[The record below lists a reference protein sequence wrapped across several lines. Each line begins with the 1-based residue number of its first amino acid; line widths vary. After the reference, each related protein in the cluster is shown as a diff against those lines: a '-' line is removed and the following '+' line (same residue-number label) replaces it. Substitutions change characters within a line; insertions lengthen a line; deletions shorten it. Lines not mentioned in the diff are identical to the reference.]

1 MSTTLKPGVSPR
13 DNSQGNPEAVLTL
26 VAYGDYQCPRCGRA
40 HPVVKKIQ
48 DVFRGK
54 LLFVFRNFPLQNLH
68 PLAMPAALATEAAAR
83 QNRFWE
89 MHDLIFENQ
98 DQLHG
103 SSFRDFAKQ
112 LKIDVPQFE
121 KDCNDPYIL
130 QKVEGDF
137 DSGIM
142 SGVNDTP
149 TFFINGSRY
158 DGSWE
163 EAELETRL
171 RHFLNN

>member
-1 MSTTLKPGVSPR
+1 MSTILKPGVSPK

-26 VAYGDYQCPRCGRA
+26 VEYGDYQCLRCGQA
-40 HPVVKKIQ
+40 YPVVKKIQ
-48 DVFRGK
+48 QVFRGQ
-54 LLFVFRNFPLQNLH
+54 LRFIFRHFPLQNLH
-68 PLAMPAALATEAAAR
+68 PLALPAALATEAAAR

-98 DQLHG
+98 DQLHAN
-103 SSFRDFAKQ
+103 SFRDFTKK
-112 LKIDVPQFE
+112 LNIDVPKFE
-121 KDCNDPYIL
+121 NDCNDPSIL
-130 QKVEGDF
+130 RKVEDDF
-137 DSGIM
+137 DSGIV